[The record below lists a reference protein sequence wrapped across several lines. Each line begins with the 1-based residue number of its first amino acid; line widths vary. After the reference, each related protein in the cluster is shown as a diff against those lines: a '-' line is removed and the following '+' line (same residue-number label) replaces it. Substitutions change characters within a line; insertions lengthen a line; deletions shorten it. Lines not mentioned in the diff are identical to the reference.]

1 MRSVQ
6 MEPLDGPLP
15 VYDLF
20 SIMRKYLAI
29 KLALLCITL
38 SVSAQSG
45 DLTLT
50 TTGTGPSVEEAVDN
64 ALRSAIEQA
73 YGAFISSDTRI
84 LNDELIQD
92 EIVSISSGNIL
103 SYLILSVTTEKSGEY
118 YVIVSS
124 TLSVRSLSTFVE
136 NRGGKS
142 SFKGGLLGVQI
153 RQQVLNESNELTAIS
168 DLVTRLNS
176 IVSTSFDYSIEVGD
190 PSLRQSDG
198 LWAIPLKVKIQEN
211 ENFKTYKELLFE
223 TLKGLSMPV
232 EEADQYRK
240 LNKSVFPVSLLIDD
254 YKYGYFIL
262 RSEASFSNLVE
273 HIYSFNESIMRFHVQ
288 SDVARIS
295 PISSSRNN
303 QVTGISDDEFISVLM
318 GFGNKI
324 YGPGSSVSRRGVITP
339 WWTLRGNFTRVYDP
353 SYRHPITGHDV
364 HIMAAGKTHLT
375 PDGFEFMNEL
385 FIDDISGNRRDRD
398 FFESSERG
406 QYHYGL
412 VMDLSSTDEDP
423 LVIYLELEDR
433 RTTEE
438 ISQITEYKVLPSG
451 R

>member
-1 MRSVQ
+1 MKR
-6 MEPLDGPLP
+6 LK
-15 VYDLF
+15 
-20 SIMRKYLAI
+20 KYLAV
-29 KLALLCITL
+29 KLVLLCLTL

-45 DLTLT
+45 NLTLT
-50 TTGTGPSVEEAVDN
+50 TTGTGSSVEEAVDN

-84 LNDELIQD
+84 LNDELTQD

-124 TLSVRSLSTFVE
+124 TLSVQSLSTFVE

-142 SFKGGLLGVQI
+142 YFKGGLLGVQI

-190 PSLRQSDG
+190 PTLRQSNG

-211 ENFKTYKELLFE
+211 ENLKTYKELLFA

-232 EEADQYRK
+232 EEADQYHK
-240 LNKSVFPVSLLIDD
+240 LNKSVFPVSLLIDEN
-254 YKYGYFIL
+254 KYGYFIL
-262 RSEASFSNLVE
+262 RSEASFSKIVE

-288 SDVARIS
+288 SDVARVS
-295 PISSSRNN
+295 PTSSSRNN
-303 QVTGISDDEFISVLM
+303 QVTRINDNDFISVLM

-324 YGPGSSVSRRGVITP
+324 YGTGSTLSRRRVITP
-339 WWTLRGNFTRVYDP
+339 WWTARGDFTRVYNP
-353 SYRHPITGHDV
+353 QYKHPITGHDV
-364 HIMAAGKTHLT
+364 HIKASGKTHLT
-375 PDGFEFMNEL
+375 PDGFGFMNKL
-385 FIDDISGNRRDRD
+385 FIDDANGERRDRD
-398 FFESSERG
+398 FFKSSEKG

-412 VMDLSSTDEDP
+412 VMDFSSTDEEP